1 MIILRYPKSK
11 SENVKYSVIKKPRF
25 EDALKSALL
34 QAYTENLALKYAQII
49 SDFLIKYM
57 PFPKDGIYHVDS
69 ETSHLVCYSTKQN
82 CWVDTEKTFET
93 YILSKNSVIWNK
105 FFEMNKFLISEI
117 ELIQNVVEIESEKM
131 FETDDWRVPAVIEL
145 SNYMVYDMTEYN
157 FILDCLKMYF
167 SEKKAY
173 EIYIKIKGLLFN
185 STDKN
190 FVCVTNDKRLEF
202 AFFEDKILKCG
213 NYNRVKEELSCVL
226 DPESLGTFMI
236 QLVNWINFGS
246 TYDRFRIISREKNGI
261 LRVDYGSSV
270 PVYIIG
276 KKVYCKATENVLKQL
291 GKEIIDNICHDQFES
306 MNLISYHDKPQ
317 KISAIDASIPV
328 KAKAVCDEWI
338 FYISL
343 IREDS
348 SEEYL
353 FVKRVKVHLKD
364 HSTYE
369 FQNEQDRES
378 AEKSK
383 EDFKR
388 VLAQQ
393 ANKKLLLE
401 IQI

>member
-34 QAYTENLALKYAQII
+34 QAYTENLALKNAQII

-57 PFPKDGIYHVDS
+57 PFPKDGIYYVDS
-69 ETSHLVCYSTKQN
+69 ETIHLLCYSTKQN

-105 FFEMNKFLISEI
+105 FFEMNKFLISER
-117 ELIQNVVEIESEKM
+117 ELIQNVVEVESNKM

-185 STDKN
+185 TTDKN
-190 FVCVTNDKRLEF
+190 FVCVTKDKRLEF

-276 KKVYCKATENVLKQL
+276 EKVYCQATENVLKQL
-291 GKEIIDNICHDQFES
+291 GNEIIDNICHDQFGS
-306 MNLISYHDKPQ
+306 MNISDHDKPQ

-338 FYISL
+338 FFISL

-348 SEEYL
+348 SEDYL

-364 HSTYE
+364 HSTFE
-369 FQNEQDRES
+369 FQNEQDREN

-388 VLAQQ
+388 VLAKQ